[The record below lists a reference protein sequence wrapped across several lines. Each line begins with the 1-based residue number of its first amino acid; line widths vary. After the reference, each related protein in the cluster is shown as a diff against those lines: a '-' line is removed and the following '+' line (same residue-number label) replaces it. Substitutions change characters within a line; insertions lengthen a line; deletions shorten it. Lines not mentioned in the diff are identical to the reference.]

1 MKAKASVLTIRVP
14 VELKHKIEKIADKQ
28 GLSINQLA

>member
-14 VELKHKIEKIADKQ
+14 KELKHKIEQVADEQ
-28 GLSINQLA
+28 VD